1 MTNKILYC
9 FLEFCIFYEFY
20 EFYEYLLYC
29 LQLCIQ
35 SANVKQNIEFDILFS
50 SEIVMVKDILTQFK
64 LQFFTLNR

>member
-9 FLEFCIFYEFY
+9 FLEFCIFY